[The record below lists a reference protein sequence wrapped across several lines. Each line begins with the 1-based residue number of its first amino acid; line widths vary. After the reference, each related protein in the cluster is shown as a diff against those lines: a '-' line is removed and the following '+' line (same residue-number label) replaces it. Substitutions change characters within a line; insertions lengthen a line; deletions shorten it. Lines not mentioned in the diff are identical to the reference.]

1 MATEWG
7 ETQESVD
14 DAPAERRPPGRP
26 RDTQVH
32 RAVLAATLD
41 LLAEKGWSGLTMEGV
56 AARARTAKGTVYR
69 WWSSK
74 VELVIEAL
82 VVEGAPFLP
91 APDTGTFRGDY
102 VAVLDGL
109 VRGLREPRSRLVA
122 SLLFEASRNPELG
135 RAFREHLTGPRR
147 AHLTEAVSRGIE
159 RGELRP
165 DVDVELLVDAGVAQ
179 IVYGFLMTGGPPAED
194 LPRRIADQ
202 VLYGV
207 AADAR

>member
-7 ETQESVD
+7 EKQESVGGLES
-14 DAPAERRPPGRP
+14 ERRPPGRP
-26 RDTQVH
+26 RDMQVH
-32 RAVLAATLD
+32 RAVLEATLD

-74 VELVIEAL
+74 VDLVIEAL
-82 VVEGAPFLP
+82 VVQGAPFLP

-109 VRGLREPRSRLVA
+109 ARALRQPRSRLVA
-122 SLLFEASRNPELG
+122 SLLFEASRNIELG
-135 RAFREHLTGPRR
+135 RALRDHLTGPRR
-147 AHLTEAVSRGIE
+147 AHLLEATTRGIE

-165 DVDVELLVDAGVAQ
+165 DIDVEVLVDAGVAQ
-179 IVYGFLMTGGPPAED
+179 ILFRFLVAGERLDDD
-194 LPRRIADQ
+194 LPERIADQ
-202 VLYGV
+202 VLLGV
-207 AADAR
+207 APR